1 MFELVESK
9 FYDMYFYLTDLKFKF
24 QSMSDEEK
32 NEMIVKWLIVLIV
45 VVMFVMLGLFMMM
58 K

>member
-9 FYDMYFYLTDLKFKF
+9 FYDVYFYLTDLKFKF